1 MADRLAHHMTNG
13 APAFV
18 ADMASGPSAARAPA
32 DIIDLGDAIVQ
43 PGLDTIAQTLSEP

>member
-18 ADMASGPSAARAPA
+18 AEMAPGPSAARSPA
-32 DIIDLGDAIVQ
+32 DITDVWDAIVQ
-43 PGLDTIAQTLSEP
+43 PGLDAIAQTLSEP